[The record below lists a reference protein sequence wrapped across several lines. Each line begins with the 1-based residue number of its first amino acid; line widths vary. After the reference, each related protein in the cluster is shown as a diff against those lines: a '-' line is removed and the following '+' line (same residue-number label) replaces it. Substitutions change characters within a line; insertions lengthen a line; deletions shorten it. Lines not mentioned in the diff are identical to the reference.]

1 MSLSPSPG
9 EPTFSRLRTLLWP
22 IQNSELKKFL
32 PMGLMMFLILSNYTL
47 LRNTK
52 DTLVVTAPGSGA
64 EIITFIKILDIP
76 CAILFF
82 FIYAKLSNIL
92 SRAALFY
99 SCLIPFLI
107 FFFFFAFFI
116 YPNKDFLHPSLE
128 VIEALKAAHPHFKWF
143 IMLYGIWSYV
153 LFYII
158 AEFWGSIVVTLL
170 FWQFANEI
178 TRTREAK
185 RFYVLFPLLGNVALV
200 LTGIF
205 GEWLSAVSRA
215 HPVEQNPLETMLM
228 YTLSTTIV
236 SGIGVIGLYAWMNR
250 YVLTNPLYYDKARI
264 SPKKEKPKLSL
275 KESLSY
281 LMSSKY
287 LGCIAILILSY
298 GITSNFIDIVW
309 KGQLCAY
316 FPNPHDYFEFM
327 FRFSFWNG
335 IATLILVFMTKGII
349 RRFGWFVGAVITPSV
364 LLISSLFFF
373 SFVVFRNR
381 LEGFVELFGVT
392 SIYMAVVIGTIQNVF
407 NKSAKYSFFD
417 PTKEMVYIP
426 LDQELKVK
434 GKAAVDVI
442 GARFGKSGGGFI
454 QSLLLTITAG
464 SLTTIAPF
472 LLVIL
477 VIIILIWIGAVKA
490 LSHLYVHQLALHPED
505 PPQQPKRKTKR

>member
-1 MSLSPSPG
+1 
-9 EPTFSRLRTLLWP
+9 
-22 IQNSELKKFL
+22 
-32 PMGLMMFLILSNYTL
+32 MGLMMFLILSNYTL

-64 EIITFIKILDIP
+64 ELITFIKILDIP
-76 CAILFF
+76 CAVLFF
-82 FIYAKLSNIL
+82 FVYAKLSNIL

-99 SCLIPFLI
+99 SCLTPFLI
-107 FFFFFAFFI
+107 FFFLFAFVI

-128 VIEALKAAHPHFKWF
+128 FIETLKAAHPHFKWF

-153 LFYII
+153 LFYIV
-158 AEFWGSIVVTLL
+158 AEFWGSIVVSLL

-178 TRTREAK
+178 TRTSEAK

-205 GEWLSAVSRA
+205 GEWLSTISRV
-215 HPVEQNPLETMLM
+215 HPVGHDPLETMLM
-228 YTLSTTIV
+228 YTITSTII
-236 SGIGVIGLYAWMNR
+236 SGIGVMALYAWMNR
-250 YVLTNPLYYDKARI
+250 YVLTNPLYYDGARV
-264 SPKKEKPKLSL
+264 SAKKEKPKLSL

-281 LMSSKY
+281 LLSSKY

-335 IATLILVFMTKGII
+335 IATLVLVYLTKGII
-349 RRFGWFVGAVITPSV
+349 HRFGWFVGAVITPSI
-364 LLISSLFFF
+364 LLVSSVCFF
-373 SFVVFRNR
+373 SFVIFRGN
-381 LEGFVELFGVT
+381 LNASLLWFGAT
-392 SIYMAVVIGTIQNVF
+392 PLYMAVVIGTVQNVF

-434 GKAAVDVI
+434 GKAAIDVI

-477 VIIILIWIGAVKA
+477 VIIILVWIGAVKA
-490 LSHLYVHQLALHPED
+490 LSHLYAHQLLLHPD
-505 PPQQPKRKTKR
+505 APQKQRRRKPLL